1 MECVSGKEEHAG
13 DARLP
18 TSGVSDGAIGRR
30 SLEKVMNIL
39 KLAGDAGMLVV
50 LDGRIGCTEYRS
62 VHGTLDA
69 FQRFVQALESA
80 LANADASDGP
90 ESQRELCAESSPS

>member
-1 MECVSGKEEHAG
+1 
-13 DARLP
+13 
-18 TSGVSDGAIGRR
+18 
-30 SLEKVMNIL
+30 MNIL

-80 LANADASDGP
+80 LTNVDESDG
-90 ESQRELCAESSPS
+90 SQCQHNVCT

>member
-1 MECVSGKEEHAG
+1 
-13 DARLP
+13 
-18 TSGVSDGAIGRR
+18 
-30 SLEKVMNIL
+30 MNIL
-39 KLAGDAGMLVV
+39 KLAGDAGMLIV

-80 LANADASDGP
+80 LANADESGGTRCRDNLPSD
-90 ESQRELCAESSPS
+90 SSST

>member
-1 MECVSGKEEHAG
+1 
-13 DARLP
+13 
-18 TSGVSDGAIGRR
+18 
-30 SLEKVMNIL
+30 MNIL

-80 LANADASDGP
+80 LTNADESDGP
-90 ESQRELCAESSPS
+90 ERRRDLCAESSSS